1 MIRLIFRSCF
11 PIETPGNASGM
22 PQIAFL
28 AFDDNWFMEFVF
40 ARMWNNTQPMA
51 CVIYAMFLLTDFRD
65 VKLTS
70 SKNLV
75 KAWSSF
81 PKMERKTFL
90 PNLAKLKSS
99 WSNLT
104 GETFCQNWQ
113 KAKSSF
119 SILGRKTIFPIL
131 ENLKV
136 PRQILQERK
145 ALRQIWRKVSNRKS
159 PNHSG
164 GSLTFKICISQG
176 ADFPTPWILLVI
188 RILSSVWSHNRNF

>member
-22 PQIAFL
+22 PQIAFW
-28 AFDDNWFMEFVF
+28 AFDDNWFMGFVF
-40 ARMWNNTQPMA
+40 ARMWNNAQLMD

-65 VKLTS
+65 AELIS

-81 PKMERKTFL
+81 PLLE
-90 PNLAKLKSS
+90 
-99 WSNLT
+99 
-104 GETFCQNWQ
+104 
-113 KAKSSF
+113 
-119 SILGRKTIFPIL
+119 RKTIFPIL

-136 PRQILQERK
+136 PRQIWRGRK
-145 ALRQIWRKVSNRKS
+145 TLRQIWRKVSNRKS
-159 PNHSG
+159 PHHSG

-176 ADFPTPWILLVI
+176 ADFPTLWILFVI
-188 RILSSVWSHNRNF
+188 QILSSAWSHSRNF